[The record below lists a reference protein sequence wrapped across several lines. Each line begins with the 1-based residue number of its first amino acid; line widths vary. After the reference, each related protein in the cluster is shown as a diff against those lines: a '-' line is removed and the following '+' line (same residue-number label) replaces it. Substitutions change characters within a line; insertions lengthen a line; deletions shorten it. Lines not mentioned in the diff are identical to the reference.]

1 MMCVFFAVVCLT
13 LPHAVPAQGNA
24 AFVGNWQLVSIV
36 KPDSA
41 SAARPCWGLKPLGM
55 FHYSANGVMAA
66 QLYDERCPTQGAVGA
81 ADKGEPTL
89 PPARWASTSPDP
101 H

>member
-1 MMCVFFAVVCLT
+1 MMRDFFAVVCLT

-55 FHYSANGVMAA
+55 
-66 QLYDERCPTQGAVGA
+66 
-81 ADKGEPTL
+81 
-89 PPARWASTSPDP
+89 
-101 H
+101 